1 MGRMVKAGALSLA
14 GVLMAGNALAA
25 SSKCAKP
32 DEVTAIQVSAV
43 QQELMVAALTCDQIT
58 NFNAFQTG
66 FGAELRASDATLHKM
81 FKRIFGGKAGED
93 QFHAFKTRMAND
105 SSIRSIH
112 DNVGYCKE
120 ANTVFA
126 SALAP
131 SKPTLAAFVSSVT
144 VEEQSPVD
152 SCEIRVAS
160 VLPGLKAAA
169 SGGAYILPRPKPFVD
184 GVVTA
189 PTDAPAAAPAPSQA
203 Q

>member
-112 DNVGYCKE
+112 D
-120 ANTVFA
+120 
-126 SALAP
+126 
-131 SKPTLAAFVSSVT
+131 
-144 VEEQSPVD
+144 
-152 SCEIRVAS
+152 
-160 VLPGLKAAA
+160 
-169 SGGAYILPRPKPFVD
+169 
-184 GVVTA
+184 
-189 PTDAPAAAPAPSQA
+189 
-203 Q
+203 